1 MHRPQFTLR
10 ALLMAMLVVA
20 VGAGVISWL
29 PPQTRF
35 GLATFVMVFAL
46 LFGMLVTGVL
56 AIAIV
61 QCALKSLLRLMAV
74 AGSFFAGNQDLKNL
88 WHRR

>member
-1 MHRPQFTLR
+1 MRRPQFTLR
-10 ALLMAMLVVA
+10 ALLVAMLIVA

-35 GLATFVMVFAL
+35 GLAMFVMVFAM
-46 LFGMLVTGVL
+46 LFGLVFTGVL

-61 QCALKSLLRLMAV
+61 QCAVKSLLRLTAV
-74 AGSFFAGNQDLKNL
+74 AATFVTGKQDLKNR